1 MNPPNFFNQ
10 WLDNAMR
17 DVFEP
22 SLNWVLSHPII
33 SVLAVA
39 VLIFFRSEITVCS
52 NKVVSAL
59 PWHAYTT
66 ISSPFL

>member
-39 VLIFFRSEITVCS
+39 V
-52 NKVVSAL
+52 
-59 PWHAYTT
+59 
-66 ISSPFL
+66 